1 MRKLIPLLLIP
12 LLLAGALAPAAAHE
26 GDTLGPYMLTYGW
39 FDEPP
44 VAGRPNTITLSIQP
58 ESAGSNLPIPSLEG
72 VTAAVQTGDQSLSLS
87 LTPDRT
93 LAGLYSAPF
102 TPPRPGTYSLILSG
116 ELRTPTDTLP
126 VALTLPL
133 DPVLSPTAAR
143 LGAAL
148 GPRWGLILAGGGG
161 ALLAALAG
169 LLVWRLRRA
178 RRN

>member
-12 LLLAGALAPAAAHE
+12 ALLLALAPAAAHE

-44 VAGRPNTITLSIQP
+44 VAGQANTITLSIQP
-58 ESAGSNLPIPSLEG
+58 ESAGSDLPAPSLEG
-72 VTAAVQTGDQSLSLS
+72 VTAAVQAGDQSLSLS

-102 TPPRPGTYSLILSG
+102 TPPGPGDYSLTLSG
-116 ELRTPTDTLP
+116 ELQTPTGPLP

-143 LGAAL
+143 LQAAL
-148 GPRWGLILAGGGG
+148 GPRWGLILAGAGVG
-161 ALLAALAG
+161 LLAALAG

-178 RRN
+178 RGG